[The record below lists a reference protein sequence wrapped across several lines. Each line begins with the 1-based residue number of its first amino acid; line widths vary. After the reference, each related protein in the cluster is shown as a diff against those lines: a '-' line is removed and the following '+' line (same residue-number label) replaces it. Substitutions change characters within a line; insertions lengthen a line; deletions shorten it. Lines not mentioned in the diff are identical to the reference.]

1 MASNCQAA
9 PLVASPSYPN
19 SIAWSKENLVA
30 IASGHLITI
39 LNAALLAGPR
49 GLITLSPNK
58 PFPVG
63 VVRREDLLTPCLMST
78 CLSRDFRPCARS
90 ISWSDP
96 GFAPN
101 SGSFLALC
109 TTEGRVKLYRAPFCE
124 FSAEW
129 VEVLDISD
137 LLYDYLESINFGEL
151 SASLPSFSQ
160 KQANAGFVKERGC
173 DTELHGTSGSENA
186 RCRKREILS
195 RRVKRNEY
203 SESPVK
209 EREND
214 LPLITAEQYASRSSL
229 LSSLVVAWSPV
240 LQLSGISP
248 CFSNK
253 CAILAVGGKSGN
265 ISFWKFN
272 EPKCY
277 TVEHG
282 SVSVDAMLIGLL
294 QAHKSWITSISWGT
308 CAACSSKSQLLLAT
322 GSSDGSVKIWL
333 GDVEE
338 LIQSSDANKSSFT
351 LLNEV
356 TAVTLSPI
364 STISLIVP
372 IQSQDK
378 VVLAIGKGSGSIE
391 AWICHIFSNRIQS
404 AGIYDAHD
412 QVVTGLAWAFD
423 GCCLYSSSQNNSV
436 RSWVLHGNYLHEVPF
451 PSKFPWLRNSTDL
464 SQVSDQCFGLAL
476 SPGELMVAVVRSFD
490 ANLLNQMYQART
502 QKAVVEF
509 FWIGGQSLEIPSE
522 KHLSFSSEPS
532 SDFSE
537 RDLFNWETNILQS
550 LKTYENVD
558 KLLVLWD
565 ILAALLAFKK
575 LNPTFVE
582 NLLFK
587 WITSWFLD
595 YQSSISIEKI
605 LSHVHS
611 MLPKISSRKIHLL
624 NIICRRL
631 MLSDERAGTPK
642 REQHKL
648 TKLNNDE
655 AKVAK
660 VELWNKLL
668 FKNEKELQE
677 RLVAFNFAAALSR
690 ATCSPKD
697 FPVGTNWFPIGVP
710 QMQQWVAI
718 NGGLVHNQL
727 KVLSAKVEEL
737 GSRIHSVCEYTMEE
751 SCSFCL
757 ASVPL
762 ESEEVAWCKG
772 SKSDD
777 GSKESH
783 RLSRCMVSM
792 QLCSVTAPMWFCIC
806 CQRWAAKLAPQTL
819 FTMSKSPLAVNY
831 DSESFALF
839 ERPKPLCPYCG
850 ILLQRAM
857 PDFLLS
863 ACPV

>member
-39 LNAALLAGPR
+39 LNPALLAGPR
-49 GLITLSPNK
+49 GLVILPPNK

-63 VVRREDLLTPCLMST
+63 LVRREDLLTPCLMPT

-101 SGSFLALC
+101 SGSFLAVC

-129 VEVLDISD
+129 VEVVDISD
-137 LLYDYLESINFGEL
+137 LLFDYLESINFGE
-151 SASLPSFSQ
+151 ANATLPSFSL
-160 KQANAGFVKERGC
+160 KQANAGYVKERGC
-173 DTELHGTSGSENA
+173 DTELKGSRVSENA
-186 RCRKREILS
+186 RCRKREALM
-195 RRVKRNEY
+195 RRVKHKEY
-203 SESPVK
+203 SESPVNELSEK
-209 EREND
+209 A
-214 LPLITAEQYASRSSL
+214 LPLITAEQYASRSVL
-229 LSSLVVAWSPV
+229 LSSLVVAWSPT
-240 LQLSGISP
+240 LQSSGISP

-282 SVSVDAMLIGLL
+282 RVSVDAMLIGLL
-294 QAHKSWITSISWGT
+294 QAHKSWITSISWGI
-308 CAACSSKSQLLLAT
+308 CAACSSKSQLVLAT
-322 GSSDGSVKIWL
+322 GSSDGSVKIWW
-333 GDVEE
+333 GDVEG
-338 LIQSSDANKSSFT
+338 LIQSSDANKSSFS

-356 TAVTLSPI
+356 TAVTPSPI
-364 STISLIVP
+364 SAISLIVP
-372 IQSQDK
+372 MHSQDK
-378 VVLAIGKGSGSIE
+378 VVLAIGKGSGSLE
-391 AWICHIFSNRIQS
+391 AWICHKFSNEIQS

-436 RSWVLHGNYLHEVPF
+436 RSWVMHGNHLHEVPF

-464 SQVSDQCFGLAL
+464 SQVSDQCFGLAP

-522 KHLSFSSEPS
+522 KHLSSEPS
-532 SDFSE
+532 SDLSE
-537 RDLFNWETNILQS
+537 RDLFDWETKILQS

-565 ILAALLAFKK
+565 IVAALLAFKK
-575 LNPTFVE
+575 INPTFVE

-587 WITSWFLD
+587 WISSWFLD
-595 YQSSISIEKI
+595 YQSGITSEKI

-611 MLPKISSRKIHLL
+611 MLPEISSRKIHLL

-631 MLSDERAGTPK
+631 MLSEEKAGIPK
-642 REQHKL
+642 GEQHKL
-648 TKLNNDE
+648 SKLNNDE
-655 AKVAK
+655 ANID
-660 VELWNKLL
+660 LWNNLL
-668 FKNEKELQE
+668 FKNEKELQQ
-677 RLVAFNFAAALSR
+677 RLVAFNFAAVLSH
-690 ATCSPKD
+690 ATCPPKD

-710 QMQQWVAI
+710 QMQQWVAD
-718 NGGLVHNQL
+718 NSGLVHNQL

-751 SCSFCL
+751 SCGFCS
-757 ASVPL
+757 ASVPF
-762 ESEEVAWCKG
+762 ESEEVAWCKC
-772 SKSDD
+772 SKTDD

-783 RLSRCMVSM
+783 RLSRCMISM

-806 CQRWAAKLAPQTL
+806 CRRWAAKLPPQTL

-839 ERPKPLCPYCG
+839 ERQKPLCPYCG
-850 ILLQRAM
+850 ILLQRAV
-857 PDFLLS
+857 PEFLLS